1 MISSL
6 WPVDDQA
13 TRDLMVNFYSNLKTM
28 SKDEALR
35 QAQLKVKKQY
45 PHPYYWSA
53 FLLTGSAN

>member
-1 MISSL
+1 
-6 WPVDDQA
+6 
-13 TRDLMVNFYSNLKTM
+13 M

-35 QAQLKVKKQY
+35 QAQLQIKKQY